1 MVGFNVEDITEFSH
15 HSCLSFI
22 LQIKYPQNSGD
33 TIKLTPHIKSFIWNE
48 SQKDA
53 LRECMSSNEVENKLE
68 SLFFQHKGVSSDEAT
83 DTDILVANF
92 SEILSDTSQKVLNI
106 KKQKKKIKKGN
117 TKMRQEWYDGNCHN
131 LKKNLRNLGSLLSKF
146 PNDIYLRHLF
156 FAKKKEY
163 KRTVKKQKRQ
173 FHNSR
178 LNKIE
183 LLSENNPKDFWK
195 LVNSIKA
202 QKPRTS
208 HEILPSEW
216 FDYFKNLNKININ
229 TEVASSEA

>member
-1 MVGFNVEDITEFSH
+1 
-15 HSCLSFI
+15 
-22 LQIKYPQNSGD
+22 
-33 TIKLTPHIKSFIWNE
+33 
-48 SQKDA
+48 
-53 LRECMSSNEVENKLE
+53 
-68 SLFFQHKGVSSDEAT
+68 
-83 DTDILVANF
+83 
-92 SEILSDTSQKVLNI
+92 
-106 KKQKKKIKKGN
+106 
-117 TKMRQEWYDGNCHN
+117 MRQEWYDGNCYN
-131 LKKNLRNLGSLLSKF
+131 LKKNLRNLGNLLSKF

-173 FHNSR
+173 FHNSM

-195 LVNSIKA
+195 LVNSIKT

-229 TEVASSEA
+229 TEVASSEAQIIKDFDIWALGTNDTLDRPVSLEEVYKLSKRLKNKKASANDSLSNEIIKLAVEVLPS